1 MVRKTLLA
9 GIAAMAMVS
18 GFASDPSGSNS
29 SAYAEESGKADLPK
43 ALTFKMNTLE
53 GEPADMGKYAG
64 KVVMFVNVASK
75 CGMTPQYEALQK
87 LNESFKDKGLEIVG
101 VPCNQFGG
109 QEAGTS
115 KEIKEFC
122 SSKYNVTFDMM
133 EKVNV
138 VDKGKDKASDFFKY
152 LSEMDAPPKGKGAIA
167 WNFEKFVLDRKGNLV
182 GRFGSGVKPDSAEV
196 VKVIETA
203 LAAK

>member
-1 MVRKTLLA
+1 MYRKTLLA
-9 GIAAMAMVS
+9 GIAAMAMVL
-18 GFASDPSGSNS
+18 GNASDPTGSSS
-29 SAYAEESGKADLPK
+29 SAYAEEAGKTDLPK
-43 ALTFKMNTLE
+43 ALTFKMNTLG
-53 GEPADMGKYAG
+53 GEPADMSKYAG

-75 CGMTPQYEALQK
+75 CGMTPQYDALQK
-87 LNESFKDKGLEIVG
+87 LNESFKEKGLEIVG

-109 QEAGTS
+109 QEAGSS

-122 SSKYNVTFDMM
+122 SSKYHVTFDMM

-138 VDKGKDKASDFFKY
+138 VDKGKDKACDLFKY
-152 LSEMDAPPKGKGAIA
+152 LSDMDVQPKGKGPVA

-196 VKVIETA
+196 MKVIEAA